1 MASDLVFQDVSKT
14 YGHHKVRRHVDLTVP
29 AGSFVA
35 LMGANGAGK
44 TTLLRMA
51 SGLTAPTSGT
61 VTLAGVDLRKAGPG
75 LRRMLGF
82 VSHDGL
88 LYGDLT
94 GRQNLLFHG
103 RMFGVADAEARIEEL
118 ADALDLRK
126 VLDRPAAVLSR
137 GNRQRLTLARALMH
151 GPEVLLL
158 DEPFTGL
165 DEASCARL
173 VAMLRML
180 NAAGTTVVMTVHE
193 AARAT
198 DGPTRLVVIGE
209 GGVLVD
215 DPITSSE
222 SEFDSVASV
231 ELALVGAGASTG
243 RASGT
248 GDAPWVPAPTG
259 SRHDHDDEPPAYVA
273 LDPNPARVTPP
284 TRMRAAWL
292 IAVKDMRVELRSR
305 DALGSAALFAITV
318 LITAS
323 FTSAPGGGSQGLA
336 TGILWISLLFAV
348 LLGVGRSMTRESQ
361 DRAMEGLLLSPAPR
375 ESIFVGKLI
384 SGLAMMAVIEA
395 FVVPMFLVLATGESA
410 ATLDVPALVAV
421 VVLAT
426 LGLVVIATLFSGI
439 AVGSRMGE
447 SLLPLIVMPVAVPLM
462 IAAVET
468 TRRALGGDA
477 GGSVDMFQWFA
488 LLAGFDAVVGL
499 AAIATFSFVVEDQ

>member
-1 MASDLVFQDVSKT
+1 MPSDLSLRDVGKT
-14 YGHHKVRRHVDLTVP
+14 FGYHKVLKHVDLDIP

-44 TTLLRMA
+44 TTLLRLA
-51 SGLTAPTSGT
+51 SGLATPTSGA

-75 LRRMLGF
+75 LRRMIGF

-103 RMFGVADAEARIEEL
+103 NLFGVQDAEARIEEL
-118 ADALDLRK
+118 ADILDLRK
-126 VLDRPAAVLSR
+126 ILDRPASVLSR
-137 GNRQRLTLARALMH
+137 GNKQRLTLARALMH
-151 GPEVLLL
+151 GPEVLFL

-165 DEASCARL
+165 DEASSTRL
-173 VAMLRML
+173 VALLRRL
-180 NAAGTTVVMTVHE
+180 HADGATVVMTVHE
-193 AARAT
+193 AARAA

-209 GGVLVD
+209 GGILVD
-215 DPITSSE
+215 EPISTETETVRE
-222 SEFDSVASV
+222 SVSAV
-231 ELALVGAGASTG
+231 ERALVGAGASTG
-243 RASGT
+243 DGRGSYLVDLADDT
-248 GDAPWVPAPTG
+248 AAPATPLLPRPTMVAPPG
-259 SRHDHDDEPPAYVA
+259 
-273 LDPNPARVTPP
+273 
-284 TRMRAAWL
+284 RMRSAWL
-292 IAVKDMRVELRSR
+292 IALKDMRVELKSR

-323 FTSAPGGGSQGLA
+323 FTAIPGSNGSSGMA

-348 LLGVGRSMTRESQ
+348 LLAVGRSMTRESN

-375 ESIFVGKLI
+375 ESIFLGKLV

-395 FVVPMFLVLATGESA
+395 FVVPMFLVLATGEAKESA
-410 ATLDVPALVAV
+410 LDLPALLATVL
-421 VVLAT
+421 LAT

-439 AVGSRMGE
+439 AVGSRLGE
-447 SLLPLIVMPVAVPLM
+447 SLLPLIVMPVAIPLM

>member
-1 MASDLVFQDVSKT
+1 
-14 YGHHKVRRHVDLTVP
+14 
-29 AGSFVA
+29 
-35 LMGANGAGK
+35 
-44 TTLLRMA
+44 
-51 SGLTAPTSGT
+51 
-61 VTLAGVDLRKAGPG
+61 
-75 LRRMLGF
+75 
-82 VSHDGL
+82 
-88 LYGDLT
+88 
-94 GRQNLLFHG
+94 
-103 RMFGVADAEARIEEL
+103 MFGVADAEARIEEL

-173 VAMLRML
+173 VAMLRSL
-180 NAAGTTVVMTVHE
+180 NDAGTTVVLAVHE

-215 DPITSSE
+215 EPITAAE
-222 SEFDSVASV
+222 DDFDSVASV

-243 RASGT
+243 IGEAS
-248 GDAPWVPAPTG
+248 WVPAPSG
-259 SRHDHDDEPPAYVA
+259 SRRDHDDESPTYVA

-348 LLGVGRSMTRESQ
+348 LLGVGRSMTREAQ

-410 ATLDVPALVAV
+410 GTLDVAALLGV

-426 LGLVVIATLFSGI
+426 IGLVVIATLFSGI

-468 TRRALGGDA
+468 TRRALDGDA

>member
-14 YGHHKVRRHVDLTVP
+14 YGHHKVLRHVDLTIP

-51 SGLTAPTSGT
+51 SGLPTPTSGS
-61 VTLAGVDLRKAGPG
+61 VSLAGVDLRKAGPG

-103 RMFGVADAEARIEEL
+103 RMFGVADPDARIEEL

-165 DEASCARL
+165 DEASSARL
-173 VAMLRML
+173 VGMLRGL

-215 DPITSSE
+215 EPITTSE
-222 SEFDSVASV
+222 SVFAGVASV
-231 ELALVGAGASTG
+231 ELALVGAGASSTPVV
-243 RASGT
+243 S
-248 GDAPWVPAPTG
+248 APVSLG
-259 SRHDHDDEPPAYVA
+259 HGGDDEPPAFAA
-273 LDPNPARVTPP
+273 LDPHPARVTPP
-284 TRMRAAWL
+284 ARMRAAWL

-375 ESIFVGKLI
+375 ESVFLGKLI

-410 ATLDVPALVAV
+410 GSLDVPALVGV
-421 VVLAT
+421 VVLST

>member
-14 YGHHKVRRHVDLTVP
+14 YGHHKVLRHVELTIP

-51 SGLTAPTSGT
+51 SGLTAPSSGS
-61 VTLAGVDLRKAGPG
+61 VSLAGVDLRRAGPG

-103 RMFGVADAEARIEEL
+103 RMFGVADPEARIEEL

-165 DEASCARL
+165 DEASSTRL
-173 VAMLRML
+173 VAMLRGL

-198 DGPTRLVVIGE
+198 DGPRRLVVIGE

-215 DPITSSE
+215 EPIHSTE
-222 SEFDSVASV
+222 TAFETVEAV
-231 ELALVGAGASTG
+231 ELALVGAGASSTPIVSTPVRINHLMDDG
-243 RASGT
+243 
-248 GDAPWVPAPTG
+248 PAAHVTI
-259 SRHDHDDEPPAYVA
+259 
-273 LDPNPARVTPP
+273 DPHPARVNPP
-284 TRMRAAWL
+284 ARMRAAWL
-292 IAVKDMRVELRSR
+292 IALKDIRVEMRSR

-323 FTSAPGGGSQGLA
+323 FTSAPGGGSQGLS

-375 ESIFVGKLI
+375 ESVFVGKLI

-410 ATLDVPALVAV
+410 GSIDVPALLGV

>member
-1 MASDLVFQDVSKT
+1 MASDLRFRDVAKT
-14 YGHHKVRRHVDLTVP
+14 YGHHKVLRHVDLDIP

-44 TTLLRMA
+44 TTLLRLA
-51 SGLTAPTSGT
+51 AGLATPTKGEVS
-61 VTLAGVDLRKAGPG
+61 LAGVDLQKAGPG
-75 LRRMLGF
+75 LRRMIGF

-103 RMFGVADAEARIEEL
+103 RLFGVADPEARIEEL

-126 VLDRPAAVLSR
+126 ILDRPASVLSR
-137 GNRQRLTLARALMH
+137 GNKQRLTLARALMH
-151 GPEVLLL
+151 GPEVLFL

-165 DEASCARL
+165 DEASSSRL
-173 VAMLRML
+173 VALLRRL
-180 NAAGTTVVMTVHE
+180 HAAGCTIVMTVHE
-193 AARAT
+193 AARAAE
-198 DGPTRLVVIGE
+198 GATRLVVIGE
-209 GGVLVD
+209 GGIAVD
-215 DPITSSE
+215 EPIETASE
-222 SEFDSVASV
+222 LETVTTV
-231 ELALVGAGASTG
+231 ERALVGAGASTG
-243 RASGT
+243 G
-248 GDAPWVPAPTG
+248 G
-259 SRHDHDDEPPAYVA
+259 SAAAYLVDEPASSAPESEP
-273 LDPNPARVTPP
+273 LLPRPSLVTPP
-284 TRMRAAWL
+284 ARMRAAWL
-292 IAVKDMRVELRSR
+292 IALKDLRVEMRSR
-305 DALGSAALFAITV
+305 DALTSAALFAVTV

-323 FTSAPGGGSQGLA
+323 FTAIPGSDGQAIS

-348 LLGVGRSMTRESQ
+348 LLGVGRSMTRESH

-375 ESIFVGKLI
+375 ESIFLGKLV
-384 SGLAMMAVIEA
+384 SGLAMMAAIEL
-395 FVVPMFLVLATGESA
+395 FVVPMFLVLATSEAKESA
-410 ATLDVPALVAV
+410 LDVPALVG
-421 VVLAT
+421 VVLLTT

-439 AVGSRMGE
+439 AVGSRLGE
-447 SLLPLIVMPVAVPLM
+447 SLLPLIVMPVAIPLM

>member
-1 MASDLVFQDVSKT
+1 MASDLQFRDVAKT
-14 YGHHKVRRHVDLTVP
+14 YGHHKVLRHVDLDIP

-44 TTLLRMA
+44 TTLLRLA
-51 SGLTAPTSGT
+51 AGLATPTKGE
-61 VTLAGVDLRKAGPG
+61 VRLAGVDLQKAGPG
-75 LRRMLGF
+75 LRRMIGF

-103 RMFGVADAEARIEEL
+103 RLFGVSDPEARIEEL

-126 VLDRPAAVLSR
+126 ILDRPASVLSR
-137 GNRQRLTLARALMH
+137 GNKQRLTLARALMH
-151 GPEVLLL
+151 GPEVLFL

-165 DEASCARL
+165 DEASSSRL
-173 VAMLRML
+173 VALLRRL
-180 NAAGTTVVMTVHE
+180 HADGATIVMTVHE
-193 AARAT
+193 AARAAE
-198 DGPTRLVVIGE
+198 GATRLIVIGE
-209 GGVLVD
+209 GGIAVD
-215 DPITSSE
+215 EPIEAASE
-222 SEFDSVASV
+222 LATVAAV
-231 ELALVGAGASTG
+231 EHALVGAGASTG
-243 RASGT
+243 GAGAASYL
-248 GDAPWVPAPTG
+248 V
-259 SRHDHDDEPPAYVA
+259 DEPAASEPVRR
-273 LDPNPARVTPP
+273 LLPRPSLVTPP
-284 TRMRAAWL
+284 ARLRAAWL
-292 IAVKDMRVELRSR
+292 IAQKDLRVEMRSR
-305 DALGSAALFAITV
+305 DALTSAALFAVTV

-323 FTSAPGGGSQGLA
+323 FTAIPGSNGQAIS

-375 ESIFVGKLI
+375 ESIFIGKLV
-384 SGLAMMAVIEA
+384 SGLAMMAAIEA
-395 FVVPMFLVLATGESA
+395 FVVPMFLVLATGEAKESA
-410 ATLDVPALVAV
+410 LDVPALVGV
-421 VVLAT
+421 VLLAT

-439 AVGSRMGE
+439 AVGSRLGE
-447 SLLPLIVMPVAVPLM
+447 SLLPLIVMPVAIPLM